1 MDDLAI
7 INKPQ
12 REPYPLNAFHMLSRK
27 ASFEVLE
34 NTGVPEVLV
43 GIVFINAMT
52 MSCQGLIDV
61 KMPTG
66 QIRPVQQNTLLVLE
80 SGERKTAVSSQVLK
94 PFVDADKLALEIH
107 RKRLKAYK
115 AAMETWLAMKKGLN
129 RALSTAINKGEST
142 AALEA
147 QLLRHMKLEPK
158 KPRLRY
164 FLRQDITAKAI
175 MEALQGD
182 GESIAISTDEGHV
195 LFKSSAMSHFGLL
208 NRLWDSP
215 EVLPLDRADH
225 ENIMVM
231 NPRAS
236 VNIMTQSG
244 PLKHYLMNR
253 GSVAGGSGHWARYL
267 VAYPHSTQGYRPVHQ
282 GELVWIE
289 LEKFHVRVRQL
300 LDKYR
305 TMIESE
311 KIKREIVEFSD
322 DAKSRWFELATQAE
336 GMLRP
341 GEYFSDIRDFAAK
354 IMEIISRLAA
364 TMHYF
369 NDEAGKI
376 TLDTLER
383 AFKLVEWHITEYKY
397 MFSPEYVMSQ
407 DQLDAQNLARWLRT
421 RVWSGPCSDTV
432 VPKNY
437 VLQGGSVR
445 NRNRLN
451 AALDFLASQGGVQI
465 VRSMNHKDKTMYV
478 RLMNGFF
485 ANIPA

>member
-1 MDDLAI
+1 MCDLAI
-7 INKPQ
+7 NNKLR
-12 REPYPLNAFHMLSRK
+12 REPYPLNAFHKLTRE
-27 ASFEVLE
+27 ASLEVLE
-34 NTGVPEVLV
+34 NMGAPDVFVGVMFAI
-43 GIVFINAMT
+43 GMT
-52 MSCQGLIDV
+52 MSCQGLIDA

-66 QIRPVQQNTLLVLE
+66 QVCPVQLNTLLVLE
-80 SGERKTAVSSQVLK
+80 SGERKTALSSQVLK
-94 PFVDADKLALEIH
+94 PFVDADKLALEIY
-107 RKRLKAYK
+107 RKSLKAYK
-115 AAMETWLAMKKGLN
+115 ATMETWLAKKKGLN
-129 RALSTAINKGEST
+129 RALSTAISNGEST
-142 AALEA
+142 AAIEE
-147 QLLRHMKLEPK
+147 QLLKHMELEPK

-215 EVLPLDRADH
+215 EVLPLDRSDH
-225 ENIMVM
+225 EHIMVK
-231 NPRAS
+231 NPRVS

-244 PLKHYLMNR
+244 PLKHYLSNR

-267 VAYPHSTQGYRPVHQ
+267 VAYPPSTQGYRTVHQ
-282 GELVWIE
+282 GELVWDH
-289 LEKFHVRVRQL
+289 LERFHVRVRQL
-300 LDKYR
+300 LDKYQ
-305 TMIESE
+305 TMIESGE
-311 KIKREIVEFSD
+311 IKREIVEFSE
-322 DAKSRWFELATQAE
+322 DAKSRWYQLATQVE

-354 IMEIISRLAA
+354 FMEITSRLAA

-369 NDEAGKI
+369 NGEDGKI

-397 MFSPEYVMSQ
+397 MFSPEYVMPQ
-407 DQLDAQNLARWLRT
+407 DQLDAKNLVRWLRT
-421 RVWSGPCSDTV
+421 RIWGGVYSDTV

-437 VLQGGSVR
+437 VLQAGSVR
-445 NRNRLN
+445 NKNRLN
-451 AALDFLASQGGVQI
+451 AALDFLTSQGGVQI
-465 VRSMNHKDKTMYV
+465 VRSMNPKDKTMYV